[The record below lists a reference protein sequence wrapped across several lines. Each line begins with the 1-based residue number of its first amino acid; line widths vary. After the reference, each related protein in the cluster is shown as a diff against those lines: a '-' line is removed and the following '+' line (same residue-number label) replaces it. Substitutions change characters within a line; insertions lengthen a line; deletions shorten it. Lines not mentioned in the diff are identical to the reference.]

1 MEWAKSPRETA
12 TILLLSSEPLVLTI
26 LTEALRHAGYVVSAT
41 GSFGSAVDLL
51 ADGGIDLLIIRP
63 HVDSISGYE
72 AAKYLH
78 ARNPDMAVLIVAG
91 LPDDNRIQYRD
102 DLEGFQR
109 FPPPFT
115 AAQLLDKVDEVL
127 KTAKER
133 GAHT

>member
-1 MEWAKSPRETA
+1 
-12 TILLLSSEPLVLTI
+12 
-26 LTEALRHAGYVVSAT
+26 
-41 GSFGSAVDLL
+41 
-51 ADGGIDLLIIRP
+51 
-63 HVDSISGYE
+63 
-72 AAKYLH
+72 
-78 ARNPDMAVLIVAG
+78 MAVLIVAG
-91 LPDDNRIQYRD
+91 IPDDNRIQYRD

>member
-51 ADGGIDLLIIRP
+51 ADGGIDLLIVRP

-102 DLEGFQR
+102 DLEGFKR

-115 AAQLLDKVDEVL
+115 TAQLLDKVDEVL
-127 KTAKER
+127 KAVKER
-133 GAHT
+133 GPAT